1 LGNNTPLYL
10 SSSAVEI
17 VSTLNVTST
26 ITASNLSGTNTGDET
41 KASIETKLGA
51 ATSSNSGYLTST
63 DWSTFN
69 NKIAGTGTL
78 NKLAKFSSSSS
89 IADST
94 ITDTGSAVTIGV
106 ATSVTGSLTASSL
119 IRTGGTSSQFLKADG
134 SVDSTTYTPT
144 SRTLTIN
151 GTTYDLS
158 SNRTWTIN
166 PSQWSTN
173 PSGPGIE
180 YGDTVSIGGLA
191 SYTEGAKLFVAAPN
205 PDYGVVAKFKNS
217 FESTPL
223 TGTKIA
229 FETNGIGEWRMGLDG
244 GTDYFV
250 INRYDSGSFTESFAI
265 AGNGKVIIPNNVGIG
280 ITNPVNKLDV
290 SGDGKFTGSL
300 TANSIIKSGGTS
312 SQFLKADGS
321 VDSNSYAL
329 ASSLSSYVP
338 TSRTLTINGTA
349 YDLSADRSWTI
360 STGVTGTGTTN
371 TLPKFTGTSAI
382 ANSNITD
389 SGTLI
394 SLLSTTFIDGGLRI
408 GPNSLT
414 TQSVRVGKNITGG
427 TFINS
432 ILSDGSV
439 QSDVTV
445 EANNFVSGTRTAAA
459 SFTLSVFNH
468 FRAQQTSIGAGSAIT
483 TQNGFLVDNTL
494 TGATTNVG
502 FRGIIPSGAGR
513 WNLYMDGTANNYLAG
528 NLSIGTTSTNFR
540 LESALSASVAIATPF
555 RVTNSAAATGTPGQ
569 GSQIGF
575 ANDSGWGT
583 GFSSTIRSQITNT
596 ANGASALSFHTY
608 NGSSLNEYIRITSGG
623 NVGIGTTTPGVK
635 LQVLQQAISS
645 NPTLGTGSGALFISG
660 DTGAYGLYMGINTS
674 TGNSWLQTMRNDA
687 ATAYNM
693 LLQPVGGNVGI
704 GTTSPSN
711 KLSVVSSVSTTEIL
725 ASFGTLNNSL
735 RLAINSDGSSE
746 ISNGAAVASI
756 HISQGSNKAITIT
769 DTRNVGI
776 GTTSPASKL
785 NVSGDNIT
793 VSAGYGIA
801 WAGDQTR
808 IMTPEDNVSGALI
821 RYGSGGIMRFVNGST
836 EHMRINGS
844 GNVGIGTSNP
854 TAAASRTALVL
865 RGNANGAELIV
876 QSTSATDGTNAG
888 FLMAAVGTGA
898 YLVNRLSGPLILSTS
913 DTERMRIDSGGY
925 VQIAGTTTYNN
936 SRVNIEVG
944 TDLSGITTNVNSS
957 DTRYHLY
964 FRNTLATVGSISTNT
979 YATSFNT
986 SSDYRLKEDLKPFNG
1001 LSILKDIKVYDF
1013 KWKGVEDR
1021 NYGIVAHE
1029 IAEVI
1034 PYAVNGEKD
1043 GEMHQSVDY
1052 SKLVPVL
1059 IQAIQELTEKINKLE
1074 NAI

>member
-1 LGNNTPLYL
+1 MASLTGNTIQSTYDSLLKVTDNDSITGSLKRITDGLGNNTPLYL

-119 IRTGGTSSQFLKADG
+119 I
-134 SVDSTTYTPT
+134 
-144 SRTLTIN
+144 
-151 GTTYDLS
+151 
-158 SNRTWTIN
+158 
-166 PSQWSTN
+166 
-173 PSGPGIE
+173 
-180 YGDTVSIGGLA
+180 
-191 SYTEGAKLFVAAPN
+191 
-205 PDYGVVAKFKNS
+205 
-217 FESTPL
+217 
-223 TGTKIA
+223 
-229 FETNGIGEWRMGLDG
+229 
-244 GTDYFV
+244 
-250 INRYDSGSFTESFAI
+250 
-265 AGNGKVIIPNNVGIG
+265 
-280 ITNPVNKLDV
+280 
-290 SGDGKFTGSL
+290 
-300 TANSIIKSGGTS
+300 KSGGTS
-312 SQFLKADGS
+312 AQILAADGS
-321 VDSNSYAL
+321 VITAGTNITISGGTISASGGISGSGTAGRVPRFITTSSLGDSNIYTAADETIGLMTGIGASPNGAPTPHILYVSGNSY
-329 ASSLSSYVP
+329 LSG
-338 TSRTLTINGTA
+338 TLTV
-349 YDLSADRSWTI
+349 S
-360 STGVTGTGTTN
+360 STVTGNSFVKSG
-371 TLPKFTGTSAI
+371 GTSAQI
-382 ANSNITD
+382 LAANGSVITAGTNITISGGTISANNTSQWTTSGSNIYY
-389 SGTLI
+389 
-394 SLLSTTFIDGGLRI
+394 
-408 GPNSLT
+408 
-414 TQSVRVGKNITGG
+414 
-427 TFINS
+427 
-432 ILSDGSV
+432 
-439 QSDVTV
+439 
-445 EANNFVSGTRTAAA
+445 
-459 SFTLSVFNH
+459 
-468 FRAQQTSIGAGSAIT
+468 
-483 TQNGFLVDNTL
+483 NT
-494 TGATTNVG
+494 
-502 FRGIIPSGAGR
+502 
-513 WNLYMDGTANNYLAG
+513 
-528 NLSIGTTSTNFR
+528 
-540 LESALSASVAIATPF
+540 
-555 RVTNSAAATGTPGQ
+555 
-569 GSQIGF
+569 
-575 ANDSGWGT
+575 
-583 GFSSTIRSQITNT
+583 
-596 ANGASALSFHTY
+596 
-608 NGSSLNEYIRITSGG
+608 G
-623 NVGIGTTTPGVK
+623 NVGIGTTSPGGLLDINSASTNDRLLLSYSGSTKAAFGVTTGGIAYMYHHTSSTFPMWISAGGNFGIGTTSPESYPFTGRLNVAGNISLNGTK
-635 LQVLQQAISS
+635 IGWGVSDAFTLNGIDTAHYGLSS
-645 NPTLGTGSGALFISG
+645 NFSLVQLSGFYGVVFATNGMERMRITGGGA
-660 DTGAYGLYMGINTS
+660 
-674 TGNSWLQTMRNDA
+674 
-687 ATAYNM
+687 
-693 LLQPVGGNVGI
+693 VGI

-844 GNVGIGTSNP
+844 GNVGIGTTSPSYKLSVWQGEIAISNLDSSFTSP
-854 TAAASRTALVL
+854 MGGIATFND
-865 RGNANGAELIV
+865 NANTGGLIFKTN
-876 QSTSATDGTNAG
+876 SSGT
-888 FLMAAVGTGA
+888 F
-898 YLVNRLSGPLILSTS
+898 S
-913 DTERMRIDSGGY
+913 ERMRITSGGN
-925 VQIAGTTTYNN
+925 VGIGTTSPSYLIDVNGN
-936 SRVNIEVG
+936 SRLTSSASHYVYIGGSSIYNTSKVSIEVS
-944 TDLSGITTNVNSS
+944 TDQSGITTNVNSS

-964 FRNTLATVGSISTNT
+964 FRNTLSTVGSISTDT

-1013 KWKGVEDR
+1013 KWKGVESR
-1021 NYGIVAHE
+1021 NYGVVAHE

-1052 SKLVPVL
+1052 SKLVPIL
-1059 IQAIQELTEKINKLE
+1059 IQSIQELKAELDELKNK
-1074 NAI
+1074 